1 MPDTDD
7 TDPSLDLGFERIVP
21 VSAADL
27 WRGWT
32 DPALLTRWFT
42 PAPWVTLEAEI
53 DPRPGG
59 IFRTV
64 MAGPDGERSEG
75 PGCVLAAE
83 PGRLLVW
90 TSALGPD
97 FRPLPTSNEGF
108 AFTATIE
115 FEEIAGG
122 TRYRATVRHATPE
135 DAASHAEMGFEA
147 GWGAALDQLVALL
160 AR

>member
-7 TDPSLDLGFERIVP
+7 TDPALDLAFERVVA

-32 DPALLTRWFT
+32 DPALLTQWFT

-53 DPRPGG
+53 DARPGG

-75 PGCVLAAE
+75 AGCVLVAE
-83 PGRLLVW
+83 PGRRLVW

-97 FRPLPTSNEGF
+97 FRPNPVSDEGF

-115 FEEIAGG
+115 FTEDADG
-122 TRYRATVRHATPE
+122 TRYRATVRHASAE
-135 DAASHAEMGFEA
+135 DAATHAEMGFEA

-160 AR
+160 ST